1 MLWLTKF
8 YKLPSFSPV
17 VRYHRDL
24 QNNLF
29 SNILLC
35 IIIGDLPKWNTLKR
49 NTKIILLLKASQIIF
64 FHSFWRSNLWFWKLS
79 TNRVKCSHKQFGG
92 KVSVAMIACETHQ
105 LGFVAVRFTC
115 EKDLT
120 SNDTSTVWTYI
131 NEYLPNHVI
140 HGILLTSLF
149 DQPQRHNSSD
159 RALPCALRVS
169 VHHFQILL
177 AYPLC
182 YVSVL
187 PKSMCNTH
195 CFHMPFNLDIIF
207 SMKTGC

>member
-1 MLWLTKF
+1 MLWLIKF

-17 VRYHRDL
+17 VRYHGDL

-49 NTKIILLLKASQIIF
+49 NTKIILFLKASQIIF

-105 LGFVAVRFTC
+105 LGSVAVRFTC

-120 SNDTSTVWTYI
+120 SNDTLPVWTYI
-131 NEYLPNHVI
+131 NQYRPHHVI

-149 DQPQRHNSSD
+149 DQPQRHSSNDWALPLRPRSQCASFPNSSSIFS
-159 RALPCALRVS
+159 LLRVS
-169 VHHFQILL
+169 F
-177 AYPLC
+177 
-182 YVSVL
+182 
-187 PKSMCNTH
+187 T
-195 CFHMPFNLDIIF
+195 
-207 SMKTGC
+207 